1 MSVGYRPVLW
11 NANKL
16 WYDAALAGFVALYLI
31 LFLRFAPGLVEDPL
45 IGGAELRMRAFGS
58 CAFLMLTIILC
69 IGPLARIDRR
79 FLPLLYNRRH
89 FGVMTFFVA
98 TAHLWAVMGWYL
110 AFSPLDPW
118 VALLVANTD
127 GSFLGLPFEWLGMAA
142 LAILF
147 AMAATSHDFW
157 LSFLSPPIW
166 KRLHMLVYLCYGLVV
181 MHVALGLLQ
190 TESAAAYPILVGL
203 SLAIVSVLHLA
214 AARGEIRRTEDEA
227 AQRDGTW
234 IRAMRVDELI
244 PDVGRTV
251 TLPSGERVAVFRHGE
266 GGRKISAL
274 SNVCAHQNGPLGEGR
289 IVFGCVTCPW
299 HGFQYNPENGCS
311 PPPFTEKVPTYRV
324 RRDGDHVLIDI
335 HALPPGTWTPPIVL
349 DEDYDAPEVPDA

>member
-16 WYDAALAGFVALYLI
+16 WYDGALGLFVGLYLI
-31 LFLRFAPGLVEDPL
+31 LFLRYAPGLLESPA

-58 CAFLMLTIILC
+58 CAFLMLTLILC
-69 IGPLARIDRR
+69 IGPLARLDTR

-98 TAHLWAVMGWYL
+98 TAHLWAVSGWYL

-118 VALLVANTD
+118 VALLVSNTD
-127 GSFLGLPFEWLGMAA
+127 ISFLGFPFEWLGMAA

-157 LSFLSPPIW
+157 LHFLSPPIW

-181 MHVALGLLQ
+181 MHVSLGLLQ
-190 TESAAAYPILVGL
+190 SETSPAYPVMVGL
-203 SLAIVSVLHLA
+203 SLLVVSGLHMM
-214 AARGEIRRTEDEA
+214 AARAEA
-227 AQRDGTW
+227 KRDREQAAPPVGGADGDWVKAVRIDALT
-234 IRAMRVDELI
+234 
-244 PDVGRTV
+244 PDHGHTV
-251 TLPSGERVAVFRHGE
+251 TLPNGERAAVFRYGE
-266 GGRKISAL
+266 TGERISAL

-289 IVFGCVTCPW
+289 MVFGCVTCPW
-299 HGFQYNPENGCS
+299 HGFQYDPETGCS
-311 PPPFTEKVPTYRV
+311 PPPFTEKVPTFRV
-324 RRDGDHVLIDI
+324 RRDGDFVMIDTK
-335 HALPPGTWTPPIVL
+335 ALPAGTRTPPIL
-349 DEDYDAPEVPDA
+349 LSEGGA